1 MRICFIGDSIV
12 NGTGDDEGLGWVG
25 RIVAR
30 ARQEGGD
37 LTYYNLGIRRDT
49 SADIAARW
57 QAEVERRL
65 PPQFERR
72 LAFAFGANDCADE
85 DGGPRVPP
93 DRALANAETIL
104 TEATAF
110 APTVAIGPAP
120 VFADAATD
128 ARVRV
133 LSAAQQELS
142 TRFGV
147 PFLPIFDFVAACE
160 PWRRDVAAGDGVHPN
175 QAGYAALADFIW
187 QWPALHRWL
196 DRRT

>member
-1 MRICFIGDSIV
+1 MNAC
-12 NGTGDDEGLGWVG
+12 
-25 RIVAR
+25 
-30 ARQEGGD
+30 
-37 LTYYNLGIRRDT
+37 
-49 SADIAARW
+49 
-57 QAEVERRL
+57 
-65 PPQFERR
+65 
-72 LAFAFGANDCADE
+72 LAFSFGTNDCADE
-85 DGGPRVPP
+85 DGAPRVPP
-93 DRALANAETIL
+93 DRALANTETIL

-120 VFADAATD
+120 VLADAATD

-142 TRFGV
+142 TRLGV
-147 PFLPIFDFVAACE
+147 PFLPIFDFVTACE
-160 PWRRDVAAGDGVHPN
+160 LWRRDVAAGDGVHPN